1 MFFKRKNSNSR
12 NSETR
17 GLSVSTEDL
26 LQQQKFLNYLQIK
39 NNLETSTL
47 SGEIKSALK
56 GRGMELEE
64 VRAYAFGDDIRD
76 MDWRVTARKSEPFT
90 KVYHEEKDREI
101 TVLVDMSATMV
112 FGTKNELKTV
122 SAAKIAA
129 LLGWYAL
136 KNKDRFGALIFDG
149 ESSHYFK
156 PQNNRQNLISVFNS
170 IAQASKKV
178 LKHSIKGDISD
189 ALKTLQIHQKG
200 HGIIFILSDFSQVDF
215 EKFKQITA
223 LAKRNKVC
231 CINIFDVLEEIAP
244 ISGEYAAEY
253 AEQRIQFDSS
263 PDNFKRAYQQYF
275 ADKRNNLRQ
284 NCRKFAVRYV
294 EIRTDI
300 PVYKQLRLM

>member
-1 MFFKRKNSNSR
+1 MLFVRAKNKENSK
-12 NSETR
+12 SEA
-17 GLSVSTEDL
+17 LSVSLETL
-26 LQQQKFLNYLQIK
+26 IKQQKYLPFLQIK

-64 VRAYAFGDDIRD
+64 VRSYAYGDDIRD

-101 TVLVDMSATMV
+101 TVMIDMSASMV
-112 FGTKNELKTV
+112 FGTRNELKTV

-136 KNKDRFGALIFDG
+136 KNKDRFGVLIFDG

-156 PQNNRQNLISVFNS
+156 PQNNRKSLISIFKF
-170 IAQASKKV
+170 IADISEKV
-178 LKHSIKGDISD
+178 LKNSAKGDISE

-200 HGIIFILSDFSQVDF
+200 HGIIFILSDFSQIDF
-215 EKFKQITA
+215 EKFKQIAA
-223 LAKRNKVC
+223 LAKNNKVC
-231 CINIFDVLEEIAP
+231 LINIFDVLEEVAP
-244 ISGEYAAEY
+244 PSDEYLAQYET
-253 AEQRIQFDSS
+253 QTLSFDSS
-263 PDNFKRAYQQYF
+263 PEDFKREYQKYF
-275 ADKRNNLRQ
+275 SSKRDALRQ
-284 NCRKFAVRYV
+284 NCRKFSCKYV

>member
-1 MFFKRKNSNSR
+1 MLFVRAKNKENSK
-12 NSETR
+12 SEA
-17 GLSVSTEDL
+17 LSVSLETL
-26 LQQQKFLNYLQIK
+26 IKQQKYLPFLQIK

-64 VRAYAFGDDIRD
+64 VRSYAYGDDIRD

-101 TVLVDMSATMV
+101 TVMIDMSASMV
-112 FGTKNELKTV
+112 FGTRNELKTV

-136 KNKDRFGALIFDG
+136 KNKDRFGVLIFDG

-156 PQNNRQNLISVFNS
+156 PQNNRKSLISIFKF
-170 IAQASKKV
+170 IADISEKV
-178 LKHSIKGDISD
+178 LKNSAKGDISE

-200 HGIIFILSDFSQVDF
+200 HGIIFILSDFSSVDSQ
-215 EKFKQITA
+215 KFKQIAT
-223 LAKRNKVC
+223 LAKNNKVC

-244 ISGEYAAEY
+244 PNNIYNVIYKS
-253 AEQRIQFDSS
+253 QKLTFSTFSDS
-263 PDNFKRAYQQYF
+263 FKSEYQQYF
-275 ADKRNNLRQ
+275 AKKREVLRNNCQ
-284 NCRKFAVRYV
+284 KFLCSYM

-300 PVYKQLRLM
+300 PIFKQLRLI

>member
-1 MFFKRKNSNSR
+1 MLFKRKKSAENKKSDA
-12 NSETR
+12 
-17 GLSVSTEDL
+17 LCVSLEDL
-26 LQQQKFLNYLQIK
+26 LKQQNYLPYLQIK

-101 TVLVDMSATMV
+101 TVLVDMSASMV
-112 FGTKNELKTV
+112 FGTRNELKTV

-149 ESSHYFK
+149 ELSHYFK
-156 PQNNRQNLISVFNS
+156 PQNNRQNLTSVFKMLAKTTEKTLKNS
-170 IAQASKKV
+170 AR
-178 LKHSIKGDISD
+178 GNISD
-189 ALKTLQIHQKG
+189 ALKILQFNQKG

-215 EKFKQITA
+215 AKFKQIAA

-231 CINIFDVLEEIAP
+231 CINIFDVLEEVAP
-244 ISGEYAAEY
+244 INGEYAAEY
-253 AEQRIQFDSS
+253 GVQKLQFDSS
-263 PDNFKRAYQQYF
+263 PEDFKRTYQKYF
-275 ADKRNNLRQ
+275 ADKRMNLKQ
-284 NCRKFAVRYV
+284 NCRKFSVQYV